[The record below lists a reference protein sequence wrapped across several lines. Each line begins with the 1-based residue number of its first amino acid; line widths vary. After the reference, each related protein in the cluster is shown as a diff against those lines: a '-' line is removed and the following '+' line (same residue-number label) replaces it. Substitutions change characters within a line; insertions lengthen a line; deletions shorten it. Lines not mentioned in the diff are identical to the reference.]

1 MDPDPSLLLSIFL
14 PFQMESLIPLAAMA
28 LLLIGSAL
36 TSAAEVAFFSL
47 GPKDKESLRNEG
59 TLPAQKVH
67 TVLDSPESLLAT
79 LLIVN
84 NLFNIG
90 LVLCSG
96 WAVALWFDFSV
107 TSPWVIILIQ
117 TVLITAIL
125 LIFGEVLPK
134 TYAAS
139 HAMTYAKR
147 IVGSIQIAMQI
158 TRPMSRALTRTS
170 RLFDVNRSKA
180 LTVDQL
186 EDALDLTHKHATS
199 EDQHKMLREI
209 VRFGSTST
217 KEIMTPRRNM
227 FAFNENTP
235 WSEII
240 ESLSEQGYS
249 RVPVYKDQ
257 LDQISGVLHAKDLI
271 GHLHERNLE
280 WTSLIRQPFFATEGM
295 KLDDL
300 LEEFRQR
307 RIHMAIVVDEH
318 GGVSGLA
325 TLEDVMEEIVGEI
338 SDEFD
343 VEEQLYSRLDDDTYV
358 FEAQT
363 SISDLCRITN
373 LPNEILDAYRG
384 EADTIAGVLL
394 EVLERLP
401 RRGET
406 IETNGLHWTIES
418 ADDRH
423 IRRVKIHIN
432 RDQIS
437 SAS

>member
-1 MDPDPSLLLSIFL
+1 MGVLL
-14 PFQMESLIPLAAMA
+14 M
-28 LLLIGSAL
+28 GSAL

-47 GPKDKESLRNEG
+47 GPKDKEALQADGAGPALR
-59 TLPAQKVH
+59 VR

-90 LVLCSG
+90 LVLSSG
-96 WAVALWFDFSV
+96 WAVALWFDFTV
-107 TSPWVIILIQ
+107 TAPWVIILIQ
-117 TVLITAIL
+117 TVMVTAIL

-147 IVGSIQIAMQI
+147 IVSSIQVAMRL

-209 VRFGSTST
+209 VRFGSTSA
-217 KEIMTPRRNM
+217 KEIMTPRKNL

-235 WSEII
+235 WPEII
-240 ESLSEQGYS
+240 KSLSEQGYS
-249 RVPVYKDQ
+249 RVPVYHEQ

-271 GHLHERNLE
+271 GHLHEDALD
-280 WTSLIRQPFFATEGM
+280 WKSLIRQPFFATEGM

-358 FEAQT
+358 FEALT
-363 SISDLCRITN
+363 SISDLCRIIN
-373 LPNEILDAYRG
+373 LPVEALDAYRG

-406 IETNGLHWTIES
+406 ITTGALHWTIES

-423 IRRVKIHIN
+423 IRRVKVQIN
-432 RDQIS
+432 RDSIEK
-437 SAS
+437 AP